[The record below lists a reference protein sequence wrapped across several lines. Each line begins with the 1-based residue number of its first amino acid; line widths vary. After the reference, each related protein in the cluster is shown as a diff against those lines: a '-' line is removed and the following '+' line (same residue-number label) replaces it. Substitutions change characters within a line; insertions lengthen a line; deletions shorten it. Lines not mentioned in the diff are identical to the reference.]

1 MPIFN
6 TAYDT
11 LAGRGFAMGPVMPVI
26 QRAIVQSNFPDKN
39 AQINGVSMGGGRNPA
54 ASIITTLTDAET
66 SIPPLVF
73 PVLVTIP
80 GPSSRRSES
89 YVLADV
95 RDYLASNQ
103 LNPAN
108 GLTIRQ
114 KDNYEFFSVLA
125 LLTAMWCKPNKR
137 NSFKFLGAAPM
148 GVYAKLIS
156 NAMEARFA
164 LEAGETLRVQI
175 IAAAFYSRLFSEG
188 VTIADSEMV
197 AVCKA
202 IGSTTRAPAEM
213 IYEVLEQIGELR
225 NLDSFI
231 EEIKRIVDT
240 PRLSA
245 LNLGTF
251 VVAMNSMWY
260 GPWGKELMIAS
271 LEHPPTWVA
280 ILYAAYTDRTMNNSG
295 VAKSTYNFKG
305 AKGEN
310 DFVRNM
316 KVLVA
321 NAKTEI

>member
-11 LAGRGFAMGPVMPVI
+11 MAGRGYAMGPVMPVI
-26 QRAIVQSNFPDKN
+26 QRAIVQTNFPDRN
-39 AQINGVSMGGGRNPA
+39 AQINGVDLGGGRNPA
-54 ASIITTLTDAET
+54 TSIITNLTDAET

-89 YVLADV
+89 YVLADI

-103 LNPAN
+103 LNPGQ
-108 GLTIRQ
+108 GLTIRK
-114 KDNYEFFSVLA
+114 KDNYDFFATLA
-125 LLTAMWCKPNKR
+125 LLTATWCKPTKR
-137 NSFKFLGAAPM
+137 NSFKFLGTAPM

-156 NAMEARFA
+156 NAMEARFG
-164 LEAGETLRVQI
+164 LDAGETLRISI
-175 IAAAFYSRLFSEG
+175 IAAAFYSRLFTEG
-188 VTIADSEMV
+188 VTITDGEMV
-197 AVCKA
+197 SVSKA
-202 IGSTTRAPAEM
+202 IGAATRAPAEM

-225 NLDSFI
+225 SI
-231 EEIKRIVDT
+231 EDMIETVKKILDT
-240 PRLSA
+240 PRLTS

-251 VVAMNSMWY
+251 VVAMNGMWY
-260 GPWGKELMIAS
+260 GPWGKELIIAAM
-271 LEHPPTWVA
+271 EHPPTWVA

-295 VAKSTYNFKG
+295 VAKSTFNFKG

-310 DFVRNM
+310 DFCRMM

-321 NAKTEI
+321 NAKTEV